1 MNRLTSIALLGGT
14 ALALAAGIF
23 VLSLALPGISVALLY
38 PVLFLLFLHTPHRML
53 TLVMAVVTSL
63 LTVLG
68 AFLSPPGAASTAT
81 IVNQLLILLAIWVTA
96 AIGTLHQRVQE
107 QHACVAALVNSSADA
122 VIGESM
128 EGRVTSWNPAA
139 KTMFGYT
146 AAEMLGR
153 PSAPLIPSDRRD
165 EARRLMEILAQGERI
180 DRLETIRQKKDGRAI
195 PLVLSLSP
203 MRGMNGKVIGS
214 CMTAH
219 DATVCRAAE
228 TQQPDLAYYDFLTGL
243 PNRHL
248 LMKLLD
254 QALVRARRTKKPLAI
269 LFIDLDRFKLVNDTL
284 GHPIG
289 DLVLKTIAPR
299 LTGCVRGSDVV
310 ARMGGDEFMVILE
323 DLSSAS
329 DAGRVAQKI
338 LDAVALPCCVEGD
351 HEIFLTA
358 SIGIVLYPA
367 DSEDRDGLIRYVDIA
382 MYSAKAKSN
391 AFVFYSPAMNIKA
404 GERMRLETDLRRA
417 LQRKE
422 FLLHYQPVITSTSK
436 AVSSVEALIR
446 WRHPEQGLLYPAT
459 FIPVAEESGLIVPLS
474 EWVLRAA
481 CAQARTWQTDGFP
494 GIRMAVNIS
503 RRLFQSHN
511 LCEMIVKI
519 LHETG
524 LAPSS
529 LEIELT
535 ESLFIQD
542 RQKTFAILERLHKLG
557 VRIAID
563 DFGIEYSSLGY
574 LKHLPITTLKIDQSF
589 VRDIHTK
596 SADAAIA
603 QTIITLA
610 RCLNLTVIAE
620 GVETD
625 SQAAF
630 LQSQQCH
637 EMQGYYFSRPMP
649 PELVTSLLEQRG
661 RR

>member
-1 MNRLTSIALLGGT
+1 MNRLNSTVLLGGT

-23 VLSLALPGISVALLY
+23 ALGLALPGISVALLY
-38 PVLFLLFLHTPHRML
+38 PILLLLFFRTPDRTL
-53 TLVMAVVTSL
+53 TLPIAIVASL
-63 LTVLG
+63 LTILG
-68 AFLSPPGAASTAT
+68 AFLSPPGAASTT
-81 IVNQLLILLAIWVTA
+81 IVNHLLILLAIGATA
-96 AIGTLHQRVQE
+96 AFVLVHQRVQE
-107 QHACVAALVNSSADA
+107 QHARVAAIVNSSIDA
-122 VIGESM
+122 IVGESL
-128 EGRVTSWNPAA
+128 EGRVIVWNPAA
-139 KTMFGYT
+139 EVMFGYT
-146 AAEMLGR
+146 AAEMLGK
-153 PSAPLIPSDRRD
+153 PSTPLVPTDRRD
-165 EARRLMEILAQGERI
+165 EAHRLVDILAQGERI
-180 DRLETIRQKKDGRAI
+180 DRLETVRQKKDGHAI

-203 MRGMNGKVIGS
+203 MKDMNGKVVGH
-214 CMTAH
+214 CMAAR
-219 DATVCRAAE
+219 DAATYGVAE
-228 TQQPDLAYYDFLTGL
+228 TQQSDLAYYDFLTGL
-243 PNRHL
+243 PNRRL

-299 LTGCVRGSDVV
+299 LAGCVRGSDVV

-338 LDAVALPCCVEGD
+338 LDAVVLPCCVEGG

-358 SIGIVLYPA
+358 SVGIVLYPA
-367 DSEDRDGLIRYVDIA
+367 DSEDRDGLIRCVDIA
-382 MYSAKAKSN
+382 MYSAKAKGN

-422 FLLHYQPVITSTSK
+422 FLLHYQPVITSASK
-436 AVSSVEALIR
+436 TVSSVEALVR

-459 FIPVAEESGLIVPLS
+459 FIPVAEESDLIVPLS

-494 GIRMAVNIS
+494 EIRMAVNIS
-503 RRLFQSHN
+503 RRLFQHHN

-519 LHETG
+519 LRETG
-524 LAPSS
+524 LDPSS

-542 RQKTFAILERLHKLG
+542 RQKTFAILERLHELG

-649 PELVTSLLEQRG
+649 PELVTSLLGQR
-661 RR
+661 RQ